1 MKFWNLFSL
10 TGKRKGKNKKWAEQL
25 IEYWNDGVLWKEHV
39 GLGCNPS
46 AAQAM
51 YSLISYI
58 ISLRHSF
65 PSVKWGQ
72 YLPCL
77 THLIDGRIKMRS
89 VL

>member
-1 MKFWNLFSL
+1 M
-10 TGKRKGKNKKWAEQL
+10 
-25 IEYWNDGVLWKEHV
+25 

-46 AAQAM
+46 AAQVM

-72 YLPCL
+72 YVPCL
-77 THLIDGRIKMRS
+77 THLIDRRIKNEKCFVIYVVYLSIFLCHHHLFGVKQIR
-89 VL
+89 V